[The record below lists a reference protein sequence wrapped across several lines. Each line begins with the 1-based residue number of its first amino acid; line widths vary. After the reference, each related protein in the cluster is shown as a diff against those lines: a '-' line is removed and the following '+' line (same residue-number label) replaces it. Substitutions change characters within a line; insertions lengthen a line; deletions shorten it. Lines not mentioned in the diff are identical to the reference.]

1 MKTNK
6 SNDPALLSVVVA
18 LVVMLSSLPTANA
31 SSVNPHWYAIQ
42 RLTATN
48 TGIYSSITNDQED
61 LSHVSGT
68 FINKEMWL
76 GFNTAGTRWIEAG
89 TTRGPVSNSD
99 GYVDDWHGHF
109 IAYETASGDYHERN
123 VETEYKTGTHNFQ
136 ISRDTVN
143 GSTNW
148 TIYFDYNR
156 VATIP
161 AITDTSGISHDVGIE
176 SSDSDNSFTSGTY
189 SSAMQYRNTSGSWV
203 TWSSSSATRTD
214 LTNGTGWTTT
224 YSSSNNRLTY
234 THN

>member
-1 MKTNK
+1 M
-6 SNDPALLSVVVA
+6 
-18 LVVMLSSLPTANA
+18 SLKKNRVFVFLAVIMVFVIMYSGLPIANA
-31 SSVNPHWYAIQ
+31 SPVNPHWYAAH
-42 RLTATN
+42 RLSATN

-76 GFNTAGTRWIEAG
+76 VFNTNATRWIEAG
-89 TTRGPVSNSD
+89 TTRGPVNNSD

-109 IAYETASGDYHERN
+109 IAYQTASGDYHERN

-136 ISRDTVN
+136 ISRDTLN

-148 TIYFDYNR
+148 TIYFDYTQ

-161 AITDTSGISHDVGIE
+161 SITDTSGIYHDVGIE

-189 SSAMQYRNTSGSWV
+189 SSAIQYRNTSGSWV
-203 TWSSSSATRTD
+203 TWSSSTATRMD
-214 LTNGTGWTTT
+214 ITNGTGWSAT

-234 THN
+234 TH

>member
-1 MKTNK
+1 MTSIKNK
-6 SNDPALLSVVVA
+6 VALLSA
-18 LVVMLSSLPTANA
+18 IIMAFAVMLSGLPIA
-31 SSVNPHWYAIQ
+31 SASPVNPHWYALQ
-42 RLTATN
+42 RVSATN

-76 GFNTAGTRWIEAG
+76 IFNTASTRWIEAG
-89 TTRGPVSNSD
+89 TTRGPVNNSD

-109 IAYETASGDYHERN
+109 IAYQTAPGDYHERN

-136 ISRDTVN
+136 ISRDTSN
-143 GSTNW
+143 GVTNW
-148 TIYFDYNR
+148 TIYFDFNR

-161 AITDTSGISHDVGIE
+161 AITDTSGIYHDVGIE
-176 SSDSDNSFTSGTY
+176 SNDSDNSFTNGTY

-203 TWSSSSATRTD
+203 TWSSTSATRTD
-214 LTNGTGWTTT
+214 LTNGTGWSTT

-234 THN
+234 NHN